1 MTDWLYDGENIDI
14 WYLDSVYV
22 TGSGK
27 TGLIV
32 TITDIHFLPV
42 RESCT
47 HALPRNTKYLIID
60 GQVCFYRRL
69 FTDAVKP
76 PGCISWPW
84 RALIGLHGVPGCS
97 SRQSW
102 PHLSILP
109 SLCLM
114 LRAQHCCLSPN
125 GCFNPP
131 SASHPPPPPHYPP
144 PIDSIRDITGTGKN
158 YPKNQQHS
166 SSL

>member
-1 MTDWLYDGENIDI
+1 MLYVYQKGTLLHIRMNA
-14 WYLDSVYV
+14 YV

-47 HALPRNTKYLIID
+47 HALPRNTKYLIIV

-76 PGCISWPW
+76 PGCISLPW

-102 PHLSILP
+102 PPLWIVSV
-109 SLCLM
+109 C
-114 LRAQHCCLSPN
+114 A
-125 GCFNPP
+125 
-131 SASHPPPPPHYPP
+131 
-144 PIDSIRDITGTGKN
+144 GTPLLFG
-158 YPKNQQHS
+158 S
-166 SSL
+166 ERLL

>member
-1 MTDWLYDGENIDI
+1 MVE
-14 WYLDSVYV
+14 LDSLKIMCKVASEIKHCSFMLILQYWSVGSSFIYV

-27 TGLIV
+27 TGLIA

-60 GQVCFYRRL
+60 GQVSFYRRL

-84 RALIGLHGVPGCS
+84 KALIGLHGVPGGS

-102 PHLSILP
+102 PPLWILP
-109 SLCLM
+109 VCV
-114 LRAQHCCLSPN
+114 P
-125 GCFNPP
+125 
-131 SASHPPPPPHYPP
+131 Y
-144 PIDSIRDITGTGKN
+144 
-158 YPKNQQHS
+158 
-166 SSL
+166 

>member
-1 MTDWLYDGENIDI
+1 MLQKFSAKFILPI
-14 WYLDSVYV
+14 YLLKFSTYV

-47 HALPRNTKYLIID
+47 HALPRNTKYLIIV

-76 PGCISWPW
+76 PGCISLPW
-84 RALIGLHGVPGCS
+84 RALIGLQTEGTPLLFESEWLLTQRAVDC
-97 SRQSW
+97 
-102 PHLSILP
+102 I
-109 SLCLM
+109 SLCHKLK
-114 LRAQHCCLSPN
+114 AHHCHKLKAHHCSLGLS
-125 GCFNPP
+125 GCCNPP
-131 SASHPPPPPHYPP
+131 SASHPPPPPPSRPP
-144 PIDSIRDITGTGKN
+144 TPYRID
-158 YPKNQQHS
+158 P
-166 SSL
+166 

>member
-1 MTDWLYDGENIDI
+1 MIFLFLRSNGGIKSKIGFKIGKVEPFLHLESTFFIIKKCLYSYIKT
-14 WYLDSVYV
+14 YV

-47 HALPRNTKYLIID
+47 HALPRNTKYLIIV

-76 PGCISWPW
+76 PGCISLPW

-102 PHLSILP
+102 PPLWIVSV
-109 SLCLM
+109 CVT
-114 LRAQHCCLSPN
+114 N
-125 GCFNPP
+125 
-131 SASHPPPPPHYPP
+131 
-144 PIDSIRDITGTGKN
+144 
-158 YPKNQQHS
+158 
-166 SSL
+166 

>member
-1 MTDWLYDGENIDI
+1 MHGFQKSTKKQIFSPSNLLMHALGSYAVTVSYYPRICIN
-14 WYLDSVYV
+14 V

-27 TGLIV
+27 TGLIA

-69 FTDAVKP
+69 FTNAVKP

-84 RALIGLHGVPGCS
+84 RVLIGLHGVPGCS

-102 PHLSILP
+102 PPLWILP
-109 SLCLM
+109 VCV
-114 LRAQHCCLSPN
+114 P
-125 GCFNPP
+125 
-131 SASHPPPPPHYPP
+131 Y
-144 PIDSIRDITGTGKN
+144 
-158 YPKNQQHS
+158 
-166 SSL
+166 

>member
-1 MTDWLYDGENIDI
+1 MSMGIAI
-14 WYLDSVYV
+14 YV

-27 TGLIV
+27 TGLIA
-32 TITDIHFLPV
+32 TITDIHFLPI

-84 RALIGLHGVPGCS
+84 RA
-97 SRQSW
+97 
-102 PHLSILP
+102 
-109 SLCLM
+109 
-114 LRAQHCCLSPN
+114 
-125 GCFNPP
+125 
-131 SASHPPPPPHYPP
+131 
-144 PIDSIRDITGTGKN
+144 
-158 YPKNQQHS
+158 
-166 SSL
+166 

>member
-1 MTDWLYDGENIDI
+1 M
-14 WYLDSVYV
+14 

-27 TGLIV
+27 TGLIA

-60 GQVCFYRRL
+60 GQVCFYGRL

-97 SRQSW
+97 PWQSW
-102 PHLSILP
+102 PPFVDST
-109 SLCLM
+109 SLCPILG
-114 LRAQHCCLSPN
+114 AQHCCLGPN
-125 GCFNPP
+125 GCFGPP
-131 SASHPPPPPHYPP
+131 SASHPPPPPPP
-144 PIDSIRDITGTGKN
+144 PIDSIRVITGTEKN

-166 SSL
+166 SS